1 MKKIFTIRSAS
12 EQRSFLW
19 KDHIIE
25 EEIAACDDRNIK
37 FLMFKYLPKEEQI
50 LEAGCGLG
58 AWVIFL
64 KRRGYAI
71 AGIDHDTNVISQLK
85 EWDPSLDV
93 VGGDISSLSYGDN
106 SLGGYISLGVV
117 EHFEEGPQK
126 PLAEAFRVLRPGG
139 IMVLTVPFNN
149 LFRRL
154 FAHPLRSLY
163 LFLSRMKGRRSFFAE
178 YRYSER
184 EVHRMI
190 ESAGFK
196 VIETDIDDFIPLSMS
211 LTLWSEF
218 PFLQD
223 REKLYRLNPLGR
235 MLASILN
242 SISRK
247 IIVSGLAV
255 IAEKPGR
262 ASDGKES

>member
-12 EQRSFLW
+12 EQRDFLW
-19 KDHIIE
+19 KDHTIE
-25 EEIAACDDRNIK
+25 EEITACEDRNIK
-37 FLMFKYLPKEEQI
+37 LPMFKYLPKEEQI

-71 AGIDHDTNVISQLK
+71 AGTDHDTDVIRQLK

-93 VGGDISSLSYGDN
+93 VGRDISNLSYGDN
-106 SLGGYISLGVV
+106 SLGGYISLGVM

-154 FAHPLRSLY
+154 FAHPLRGLY
-163 LFLSRMKGRRSFFAE
+163 LFLNKMKGRRSFFAE

-184 EVHRMI
+184 EVLRMI
-190 ESAGFK
+190 ESVGFR
-196 VIETDIDDFIPLSMS
+196 VIETDIDDFVPLSMS
-211 LTLWSEF
+211 LTIWSEF
-218 PFLQD
+218 PFLQAG
-223 REKLYRLNPLGR
+223 EKLYHLNPLGR
-235 MLASILN
+235 MLAFFLN

-247 IIVSGLAV
+247 IIASGLAV
-255 IAEKPGR
+255 VAEKPGR
-262 ASDGKES
+262 TSGGKGG